1 MIGRVEKKREEKTKK
16 KEEEEVTDRVKE
28 RLNEGE
34 KRTLR
39 TVHIEATMA
48 NTVREY
54 GRRRVR

>member
-1 MIGRVEKKREEKTKK
+1 MIGEKKREEKKK
-16 KEEEEVTDRVKE
+16 KEETDRVKE

-48 NTVREY
+48 NTVRD
-54 GRRRVR
+54 